1 MPPRIDIPPAAQAEA
16 KCLYEETFTSI
27 LEICRLMKISRSTF
41 YRLRDENNWMRRR
54 YSTTLGYSGL
64 LPAASD
70 EATAPA
76 AAVAPEQPAALAVR
90 VYQAMQRQMDAIET
104 IQKTLNPQQEIQSER
119 TVRILAV
126 LNRALREI
134 AMITKF
140 DETTFLDAADNDPVP
155 HDLDQFRRE
164 LARRIRGLVDAERSR
179 PGESP
184 DRPSDALAR

>member
-179 PGESP
+179 AGESP